1 MSNCPDLSL
10 MMIDGSKLHWLDTN
24 TLTSSITRT
33 RGSGSL
39 DFLLLSFSFTQNIN
53 IHLLP
58 VRGHTPHC
66 LHSTHY
72 LHISAFA
79 LLGSSMAQRSR
90 SGRAQR
96 PRGGRQETGYSA
108 PADYDYAAPAQPA
121 YGDDQDVYQV
131 RSNTDLT

>member
-58 VRGHTPHC
+58 VPGSHSSLSS
-66 LHSTHY
+66 LHSITSHFSLRPVGL
-72 LHISAFA
+72 LHGPEAEVRESSEAPRRTPGDWILRPRRLRLRCSCSAS
-79 LLGSSMAQRSR
+79 LRRR
-90 SGRAQR
+90 SGCV
-96 PRGGRQETGYSA
+96 PGEI
-108 PADYDYAAPAQPA
+108 
-121 YGDDQDVYQV
+121 
-131 RSNTDLT
+131 